1 MSDLEEFENYFTN
14 FEKASIGRRL
24 VASLIDFIIYYFVC
38 VFLALVLD
46 NSSES
51 VFSFHLEG
59 FSALMAFLIGFFMA
73 FMIGPVF
80 FMLIQTS
87 ILKGARAAIA
97 FDLGVILGD
106 ISFILIAYYGSRSL
120 LEKITDDP
128 RLFFI
133 GGLVLI
139 IYGLIT
145 YFDKQNKKEALEDA
159 KTVDVPIK
167 NNYIKL
173 FFKGYFL
180 NFINVGV
187 LAFWLGT
194 VLVIGPTLKMNESA
208 IFWYFATIILGYAVT
223 DLGKI
228 LLAKQLKNKMT
239 PIVIY
244 RLKRIMGIILLICGV
259 FLMLKGFIP
268 NESIDELMH

>member
-1 MSDLEEFENYFTN
+1 MD
-14 FEKASIGRRL
+14 IH
-24 VASLIDFIIYYFVC
+24 DFK
-38 VFLALVLD
+38 
-46 NSSES
+46 N
-51 VFSFHLEG
+51 
-59 FSALMAFLIGFFMA
+59 AFLIGFFMA

-97 FDLGVILGD
+97 FDIGVLLGD
-106 ISFILIAYYGSRSL
+106 VSFILIAYYGSRSL
-120 LEKITDDP
+120 LEKIKDDP

-145 YFDKQNKKEALEDA
+145 YFDKQNKKEALEAA
-159 KTVDVPIK
+159 KNIEIRIK

-173 FFKGYFL
+173 FLKGYFL

-187 LAFWLGT
+187 LAGWLGI
-194 VLVIGPTLKMNESA
+194 VLVVGPTLNMNPRS
-208 IFWYFATIILGYAVT
+208 IFWYFATVILGYAIT
-223 DLGKI
+223 DVGKI

-239 PIVIY
+239 PLVIY
-244 RLKRIMGIILLICGV
+244 RLKRIMGIILIVFGV
-259 FLMLKGFIP
+259 FLILKGFIP
-268 NESIDELMH
+268 I

>member
-1 MSDLEEFENYFTN
+1 MD
-14 FEKASIGRRL
+14 IH
-24 VASLIDFIIYYFVC
+24 DFK
-38 VFLALVLD
+38 
-46 NSSES
+46 N
-51 VFSFHLEG
+51 
-59 FSALMAFLIGFFMA
+59 AFLIGFFMA

-97 FDLGVILGD
+97 FDIGVLLGD
-106 ISFILIAYYGSRSL
+106 VSFILIAYYGSRSL
-120 LEKITDDP
+120 LEKIKDDP

-145 YFDKQNKKEALEDA
+145 YFDKQNKKEALEAA
-159 KTVDVPIK
+159 KNIEIRIK

-173 FFKGYFL
+173 FLKGYFL

-187 LAFWLGT
+187 LAGWLGI
-194 VLVIGPTLKMNESA
+194 VLVVGPTLNMNPRS
-208 IFWYFATIILGYAVT
+208 IFWYFATVILGYAIT
-223 DLGKI
+223 DIGKI

-239 PIVIY
+239 PLVIY
-244 RLKRIMGIILLICGV
+244 RLKRIMGIILIVFGV
-259 FLMLKGFIP
+259 FLILKGFIP
-268 NESIDELMH
+268 I

>member
-1 MSDLEEFENYFTN
+1 MDIY
-14 FEKASIGRRL
+14 
-24 VASLIDFIIYYFVC
+24 DFKN
-38 VFLALVLD
+38 AL
-46 NSSES
+46 
-51 VFSFHLEG
+51 
-59 FSALMAFLIGFFMA
+59 LIGFFMA

-80 FMLIQTS
+80 FKLIQTS

-106 ISFILIAYYGSRSL
+106 VTFILIAYYGSRSL
-120 LEKITDDP
+120 LEKIKDDP

-145 YFDKQNKKEALEDA
+145 YFDKQNKKEAVEESNIIE
-159 KTVDVPIK
+159 VPIK
-167 NNYIKL
+167 NNYLKL

-187 LAFWLGT
+187 LAFWLGI
-194 VLVIGPTLKMNESA
+194 VVVIGPTLDMNPTS
-208 IFWYFATIILGYAVT
+208 IFWYFATVILGYAIT

-239 PIVIY
+239 PQVIY
-244 RLKRIMGIILLICGV
+244 KVKRIMGIILIVCGV

-268 NESIDELMH
+268 NDKIESLIQ